1 MNNIKLTGKL
11 MTNDISRV
19 KLNSGY
25 LNNVLFQ
32 PDYKGRGFVNNFKL
46 EINES
51 DVDDVNDIIAKMIQS
66 DEQSTDWTK
75 TNLKVVVSGCFR
87 ANNYEYTDDK
97 GIPQK
102 EYQNILE
109 VSSLEFV

>member
-1 MNNIKLTGKL
+1 MNIVKLTGRL

-46 EINES
+46 EINQADVS
-51 DVDDVNDIIAKMIQS
+51 DVNTIIEKMIQS
-66 DEQSTDWTK
+66 DKDAVDWTK
-75 TNLKVVVSGCFR
+75 TELKCEVEGCFR
-87 ANNYEYTDDK
+87 ANNYDYTDMN
-97 GIPQK
+97 GVSQK
-102 EYQNILE
+102 VYQNILE
-109 VSSLEFV
+109 VHSLTFV